1 MWVNFFLRIQKR
13 KKEQEGVRVREK
25 EREESAATKKKYNTK
40 LKRLR
45 LVQRCRGQEA
55 LVVVKGNTLTSMWLM
70 THCSPN
76 QIERA

>member
-1 MWVNFFLRIQKR
+1 M
-13 KKEQEGVRVREK
+13 RVREK

-45 LVQRCRGQEA
+45 LVQRGRLA
-55 LVVVKGNTLTSMWLM
+55 VVKGNTLTSMWLM